1 MNLHHAKN
9 VETQPFISFSFVIFT
24 VHILTYQTTRQF
36 TTSPQCILNKIV
48 EEFLNLVYILCGL
61 QLSCLDSMVNC
72 VRRQIFSCPMPDV
85 TIDSCLF
92 SM

>member
-48 EEFLNLVYILCGL
+48 EEFLNLVYIFMWTSALMFGFNGELC
-61 QLSCLDSMVNC
+61 S
-72 VRRQIFSCPMPDV
+72 
-85 TIDSCLF
+85 
-92 SM
+92 